1 MSYCLNPECS
11 NPKNPN
17 NVKTCRSCGSSLLLR
32 DRYYSYKMLG
42 KGGFGATFL
51 ASDISLPG
59 KPFCVIK
66 QLRPTSSN
74 PGVYKMAKK
83 LFSREAETLGR
94 IGNHPQVPS
103 LRDYFED
110 RNQVYLVQE
119 FAKGQDLQKEIKANG
134 PFNEEKTKQFL
145 QEFLPVID
153 YIHSQ
158 DVIHRDIKP
167 ANLIRREQD
176 HQLVLIDFGAVKD
189 PETLRNAGGNSAET
203 HLTEISVGTQGY
215 APPEQLAMRPVFAS
229 DIFAIGVTCIY
240 LLTGKQPKEFDY
252 NPRTGEMD
260 WQKFVNMTNHFS
272 EVLMK
277 MMEMSV
283 RHRYKSAK
291 EVLDALNMEPYMNS
305 LQDSLI
311 AKPPTT
317 INQQQNDP
325 FKSFQG
331 VTTGLNPGSSTSIRG
346 DRLSATQ
353 RLAQALRDR
362 KQRTQTTNILGAPQN
377 TGIAGN
383 QTPFNSTTHIGST
396 SDPNP
401 STSIKTTQRRIR
413 MNASE
418 ILSAYAGGR
427 RDFADFDFNGL
438 DLKQV
443 DLSEAKFDK
452 TRFIQANLEKTN
464 LSGSVFRGAN
474 LSKAMLRNA
483 NLNKVVL
490 DGANLQGADLRG
502 ANLSRAI
509 LRNTN
514 FKGANL
520 CGANLTGAKVTQQQ
534 LESAKLNWQT
544 ILPNGKR
551 GIF

>member
-1 MSYCLNPECS
+1 
-11 NPKNPN
+11 
-17 NVKTCRSCGSSLLLR
+17 
-32 DRYYSYKMLG
+32 MLG

-305 LQDSLI
+305 LQGSLI
-311 AKPPTT
+311 AKPATT

-325 FKSFQG
+325 FKSFRG
-331 VTTGLNPGSSTSIRG
+331 VTTGLNPGSSTSRG

-353 RLAQALRDR
+353 RLAQALKDR
-362 KQRTQTTNILGAPQN
+362 KQ
-377 TGIAGN
+377 
-383 QTPFNSTTHIGST
+383 
-396 SDPNP
+396 
-401 STSIKTTQRRIR
+401 
-413 MNASE
+413 
-418 ILSAYAGGR
+418 
-427 RDFADFDFNGL
+427 
-438 DLKQV
+438 
-443 DLSEAKFDK
+443 
-452 TRFIQANLEKTN
+452 
-464 LSGSVFRGAN
+464 
-474 LSKAMLRNA
+474 
-483 NLNKVVL
+483 
-490 DGANLQGADLRG
+490 
-502 ANLSRAI
+502 
-509 LRNTN
+509 
-514 FKGANL
+514 
-520 CGANLTGAKVTQQQ
+520 
-534 LESAKLNWQT
+534 
-544 ILPNGKR
+544 
-551 GIF
+551 IF